1 MDNESILKQFEV
13 IENKVE
19 NLIEVCKSLKAN
31 NSGLKNEVN
40 RLEQE
45 LKTKVEI
52 ENRLANEKALI
63 RSKVDNLLARL
74 GDITEES

>member
-19 NLIEVCKSLKAN
+19 KLIEVCKSLKAN
-31 NSGLKNEVN
+31 NSGLINEVN

-74 GDITEES
+74 GDITEDS